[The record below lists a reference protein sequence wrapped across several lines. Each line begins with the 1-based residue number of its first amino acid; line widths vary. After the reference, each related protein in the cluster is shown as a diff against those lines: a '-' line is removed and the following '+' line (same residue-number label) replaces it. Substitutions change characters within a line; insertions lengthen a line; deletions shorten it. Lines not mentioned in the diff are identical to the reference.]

1 MVKVT
6 PREAP
11 GMTEKAF
18 YCGAPGSGTGRS
30 HRARDPDNY
39 RGSHS
44 RVQCRPKAEVS
55 TCLHFPREGL
65 PPIAAS
71 PILSS
76 AWVDRPSYVAGGVS
90 AGHGEVVGVA

>member
-1 MVKVT
+1 MVKAT

-11 GMTEKAF
+11 GMAGKAF
-18 YCGAPGSGTGRS
+18 SCGAPGSGTGRS

-55 TCLHFPREGL
+55 TCLR
-65 PPIAAS
+65 S
-71 PILSS
+71 P
-76 AWVDRPSYVAGGVS
+76 W
-90 AGHGEVVGVA
+90 VGVPPTPAPHPMDGANM